1 MDLLG
6 HDRTGSCG
14 ILKNADTWRFLLLLH
29 YEKIHQRTKTS
40 QKRKRQKQKG
50 YREKIDMQYVN
61 LILSSKIFFEK
72 KSEFENQINLIKYA
86 PMTEIQTILY
96 LPPPLIHL
104 TKKIRVNLKITNLD
118 SGIKI
123 LSVES

>member
-1 MDLLG
+1 
-6 HDRTGSCG
+6 
-14 ILKNADTWRFLLLLH
+14 
-29 YEKIHQRTKTS
+29 
-40 QKRKRQKQKG
+40 
-50 YREKIDMQYVN
+50 MQYVN

-96 LPPPLIHL
+96 PPPPHIHL

>member
-1 MDLLG
+1 
-6 HDRTGSCG
+6 
-14 ILKNADTWRFLLLLH
+14 
-29 YEKIHQRTKTS
+29 
-40 QKRKRQKQKG
+40 
-50 YREKIDMQYVN
+50 MQYIN

-86 PMTEIQTILY
+86 PMTEIQTILN
-96 LPPPLIHL
+96 PPPIHL

>member
-1 MDLLG
+1 
-6 HDRTGSCG
+6 
-14 ILKNADTWRFLLLLH
+14 
-29 YEKIHQRTKTS
+29 
-40 QKRKRQKQKG
+40 
-50 YREKIDMQYVN
+50 MQYVN

-96 LPPPLIHL
+96 PPLIHL

-123 LSVES
+123 LSVESWSHFYAKENRELSIWVLWSIVYLMEILSAASVRLYQSDKIGRYGNEEVLKDLEN

>member
-1 MDLLG
+1 
-6 HDRTGSCG
+6 
-14 ILKNADTWRFLLLLH
+14 
-29 YEKIHQRTKTS
+29 
-40 QKRKRQKQKG
+40 
-50 YREKIDMQYVN
+50 MQYIN

-86 PMTEIQTILY
+86 PMTEIQTILNP
-96 LPPPLIHL
+96 PPPLIHL

>member
-1 MDLLG
+1 
-6 HDRTGSCG
+6 
-14 ILKNADTWRFLLLLH
+14 
-29 YEKIHQRTKTS
+29 
-40 QKRKRQKQKG
+40 
-50 YREKIDMQYVN
+50 MQYIN

-86 PMTEIQTILY
+86 PMTEIQTILN
-96 LPPPLIHL
+96 PPPLIHL
-104 TKKIRVNLKITNLD
+104 TKKIRVNLKITHLD

>member
-1 MDLLG
+1 
-6 HDRTGSCG
+6 
-14 ILKNADTWRFLLLLH
+14 
-29 YEKIHQRTKTS
+29 
-40 QKRKRQKQKG
+40 
-50 YREKIDMQYVN
+50 MQYVN

-86 PMTEIQTILY
+86 PMTEIQTILN
-96 LPPPLIHL
+96 PPPPIHL

>member
-1 MDLLG
+1 
-6 HDRTGSCG
+6 
-14 ILKNADTWRFLLLLH
+14 
-29 YEKIHQRTKTS
+29 
-40 QKRKRQKQKG
+40 
-50 YREKIDMQYVN
+50 MQYVN

-86 PMTEIQTILY
+86 PMTEIQTILN
-96 LPPPLIHL
+96 PPPPPIHL

>member
-1 MDLLG
+1 
-6 HDRTGSCG
+6 
-14 ILKNADTWRFLLLLH
+14 
-29 YEKIHQRTKTS
+29 
-40 QKRKRQKQKG
+40 
-50 YREKIDMQYVN
+50 MQYVN

-96 LPPPLIHL
+96 PPPHIHL

>member
-1 MDLLG
+1 
-6 HDRTGSCG
+6 
-14 ILKNADTWRFLLLLH
+14 
-29 YEKIHQRTKTS
+29 
-40 QKRKRQKQKG
+40 
-50 YREKIDMQYVN
+50 MQYIN

-86 PMTEIQTILY
+86 PMTEIQTILN
-96 LPPPLIHL
+96 PPPLIHL
-104 TKKIRVNLKITNLD
+104 TEKIRVNLKITNLD

>member
-1 MDLLG
+1 
-6 HDRTGSCG
+6 
-14 ILKNADTWRFLLLLH
+14 
-29 YEKIHQRTKTS
+29 
-40 QKRKRQKQKG
+40 
-50 YREKIDMQYVN
+50 MQYIN

-86 PMTEIQTILY
+86 PMTEIQTILT
-96 LPPPLIHL
+96 PPIHL

>member
-1 MDLLG
+1 
-6 HDRTGSCG
+6 
-14 ILKNADTWRFLLLLH
+14 
-29 YEKIHQRTKTS
+29 
-40 QKRKRQKQKG
+40 
-50 YREKIDMQYVN
+50 MQYVN

-86 PMTEIQTILY
+86 PMTEIQI
-96 LPPPLIHL
+96 PPLIHL

>member
-1 MDLLG
+1 
-6 HDRTGSCG
+6 
-14 ILKNADTWRFLLLLH
+14 
-29 YEKIHQRTKTS
+29 
-40 QKRKRQKQKG
+40 
-50 YREKIDMQYVN
+50 MQYIN

-86 PMTEIQTILY
+86 PMTEIQTL
-96 LPPPLIHL
+96 LNPPPSPLIHL

>member
-1 MDLLG
+1 
-6 HDRTGSCG
+6 
-14 ILKNADTWRFLLLLH
+14 
-29 YEKIHQRTKTS
+29 
-40 QKRKRQKQKG
+40 
-50 YREKIDMQYVN
+50 MQYVN
-61 LILSSKIFFEK
+61 LILRSKIVFEK

-96 LPPPLIHL
+96 PPLIHL

>member
-1 MDLLG
+1 
-6 HDRTGSCG
+6 
-14 ILKNADTWRFLLLLH
+14 
-29 YEKIHQRTKTS
+29 
-40 QKRKRQKQKG
+40 
-50 YREKIDMQYVN
+50 MQYVN

-86 PMTEIQTILY
+86 PMTEIQTILN
-96 LPPPLIHL
+96 PPPLIHL
-104 TKKIRVNLKITNLD
+104 TKKIRINLKITNLD

>member
-1 MDLLG
+1 
-6 HDRTGSCG
+6 
-14 ILKNADTWRFLLLLH
+14 
-29 YEKIHQRTKTS
+29 
-40 QKRKRQKQKG
+40 
-50 YREKIDMQYVN
+50 MQYIN

-86 PMTEIQTILY
+86 PTTEIQTILN
-96 LPPPLIHL
+96 PSSPLIHL
-104 TKKIRVNLKITNLD
+104 TKKIWVNLKITNLD

>member
-1 MDLLG
+1 M
-6 HDRTGSCG
+6 
-14 ILKNADTWRFLLLLH
+14 
-29 YEKIHQRTKTS
+29 
-40 QKRKRQKQKG
+40 
-50 YREKIDMQYVN
+50 
-61 LILSSKIFFEK
+61 LILFLVQKSFLKK

-96 LPPPLIHL
+96 PPLIHL
-104 TKKIRVNLKITNLD
+104 TKKIGVNLKITNLD